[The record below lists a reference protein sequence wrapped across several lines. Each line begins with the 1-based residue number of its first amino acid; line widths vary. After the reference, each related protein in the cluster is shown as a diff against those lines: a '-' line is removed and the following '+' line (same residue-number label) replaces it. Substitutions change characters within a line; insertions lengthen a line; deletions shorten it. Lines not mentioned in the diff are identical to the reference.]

1 MNFHKISQKF
11 ILLAALIWAIIA
23 FFRLIELR
31 YIYVYFGIL
40 VLYIGIQN
48 IIILNLGVRK
58 GEIPAKITHYQER
71 FGEKNGIIFYA
82 LFSIVLFL
90 VLGIIIIYSAFQ
102 IPLA

>member
-11 ILLAALIWAIIA
+11 ILLAALIWSIIA

-48 IIILNLGVRK
+48 IIILNLGVKK
-58 GEIPAKITHYQER
+58 GEIPAKITHYQEK

-90 VLGIIIIYSAFQ
+90 VFGAIIIYSALK
-102 IPLA
+102 IPV